1 MIIVF
6 LAFCRGEQFDRS
18 LVHSIES
25 IIIDWSHQIQNVL
38 KRDSAQPLLEGTNP
52 GPIVELDFWKARA
65 ENLECIFEQVGKS
78 YCYESLL
85 PTFFHKIIAL
95 VGIFLKDEE
104 SSREAHSTF
113 IAIESFIV
121 HDCIEFN
128 LGHSIALLVVFIIG
142 KVLFSYHFCHA

>member
-1 MIIVF
+1 MIIEF

-65 ENLECIFEQVGKS
+65 ENLECIFEQVGRS
-78 YCYESLL
+78 YCYDSLP
-85 PTFFHKIIAL
+85 PTFPPK
-95 VGIFLKDEE
+95 
-104 SSREAHSTF
+104 
-113 IAIESFIV
+113 
-121 HDCIEFN
+121 
-128 LGHSIALLVVFIIG
+128 
-142 KVLFSYHFCHA
+142 FSQSHYFGWNFF